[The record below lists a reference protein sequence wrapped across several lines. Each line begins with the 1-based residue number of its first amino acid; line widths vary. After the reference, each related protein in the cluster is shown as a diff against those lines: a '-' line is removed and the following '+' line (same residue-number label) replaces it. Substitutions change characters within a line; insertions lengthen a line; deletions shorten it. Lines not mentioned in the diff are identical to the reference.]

1 MADYLVNAIT
11 TNGAI
16 RVIAA
21 DTTQLCAKA
30 QKIHKMMPTAAA
42 ALGRALTGAA
52 IMGSM
57 QKSRE
62 DSVTLQFNGGGPIGR
77 VLAVGNGNCEVKG
90 YVDNPLV
97 DLPLN
102 DKGKLDVGG
111 AVGKDGMLSIVRDLG
126 LKEPYVGQV
135 PLVNGEIAEDITF
148 YYANS
153 EQIPTAVALGVLID
167 VDYTVK
173 AAGGFILQVL
183 PGAYDEDIDNVE
195 KTVAAI
201 SSVTKMLEN
210 GKTPEDIVEALL
222 KGYEIEY
229 FDKEMP
235 KYVCDCSRERTDKA
249 LISIGKE
256 ELEKII
262 NEDGKAEIT
271 CHFCDSVYKYSKEE
285 LEKLLKE
292 GSGRKM
298 HRPL

>member
-1 MADYLVNAIT
+1 MADYMVNAIT

-42 ALGRALTGAA
+42 ALGRALTAAA

-57 QKSRE
+57 QKSRD
-62 DSVTLQFNGGGPIGR
+62 DSITLQFNGGGPIGR
-77 VLAVGNGNCEVKG
+77 VLAVGNGNAEVKG

-195 KTVAAI
+195 KTVASI
-201 SSVTKMLEN
+201 SSVTQMLEN
-210 GKTPEDIVEALL
+210 GKTPEDIVQALL
-222 KGYEIEY
+222 SGYEIEY
-229 FDKEMP
+229 FDNETP
-235 KYVCDCSRERTDKA
+235 KYVCDCSRERTDRA

-262 NEDGKAEIT
+262 NEDQKAEIT
-271 CHFCDSVYKYSKEE
+271 CHFCDKAYKYTKKE
-285 LEKLLKE
+285 LEKLLEKA
-292 GSGRKM
+292 K
-298 HRPL
+298 

>member
-1 MADYLVNAIT
+1 MADYMVNAIT

-42 ALGRALTGAA
+42 ALGRALTAA
-52 IMGSM
+52 VIMGSM
-57 QKSRE
+57 QKSRD
-62 DSVTLQFNGGGPIGR
+62 DSITLQFNGGGPIGR
-77 VLAVGNGNCEVKG
+77 VLAVGNGNAEVKG

-195 KTVAAI
+195 KTVASI
-201 SSVTKMLEN
+201 SSVTQMLEN
-210 GKTPEDIVEALL
+210 GKTPEDIVQALL
-222 KGYEIEY
+222 SDYEIEY
-229 FDKEMP
+229 FDNETP
-235 KYVCDCSRERTDKA
+235 KYVCDCSRERTDRA

-262 NEDGKAEIT
+262 NEDQKAEIT
-271 CHFCDSVYKYSKEE
+271 CHFCDKAYKYTKKE
-285 LEKLLKE
+285 LEKLLEKD
-292 GSGRKM
+292 K
-298 HRPL
+298 